1 MSETE
6 AAAPRE
12 RSLAK
17 GIIAGV
23 IGGVAGTI
31 AMTFATRLFPPRTKE
46 EPDATEVVAE
56 KLAGHPLAPSTRE
69 AAGEA
74 IHWGFGA
81 AVGAAYGALA
91 EYYPAA
97 TAKEG
102 ASFGMALEALTQETA
117 LPALGLGA
125 QPEDQSMRERASEVT
140 AHVVYGVATE
150 FVRSLIRKWL

>member
-1 MSETE
+1 MSNTE
-6 AAAPRE
+6 AAAPQE
-12 RSLAK
+12 RSLVK

-31 AMTFATRLFPPRTKE
+31 AMTFATRLFPPRTEE
-46 EPDATEVVAE
+46 EPDATEEVAE
-56 KLAGHPLAPSTRE
+56 KLAGHSLSPETKE
-69 AAGEA
+69 VAGEA

-97 TAKEG
+97 TAREG
-102 ASFGMALEALTQETA
+102 ASFGMALEALTHETA

-125 QPEDQSMRERASEVT
+125 EPEDQSLRERASEVT
-140 AHVVYGVATE
+140 AHVVYGVTTE
-150 FVRSLIRKWL
+150 FVRSLVRKWL